1 MKEKIRKEIKRK
13 FFHKGN
19 ALMTEKRNEKENNQ
33 EAGEKTICNDSV
45 FFFAHWYDVIN
56 NP

>member
-1 MKEKIRKEIKRK
+1 
-13 FFHKGN
+13 
-19 ALMTEKRNEKENNQ
+19 MTEKRNEKENNQ

>member
-19 ALMTEKRNEKENNQ
+19 ALIAEKGNVKNIQ

-45 FFFAHWYDVIN
+45 FSFAHRCDVIN